1 MNDLVKDR
9 DVATSEVNKLRQEI
23 DSKQQE
29 IDSTR
34 NSVVEER
41 RQSAMKLDQERAQ
54 RDRAR
59 AQLEQ
64 RVEDMQKR
72 SKWFVLRLGTFNFI
86 NREQIALLLISYTDS
101 TISMYKHDFFTLYS
115 IVLYLFFPFPSRLS
129 KRYTWVFFLC
139 YWFNQ

>member
-9 DVATSEVNKLRQEI
+9 DVATSEVSKLRQEI
-23 DSKQQE
+23 DTKQQE

-59 AQLEQ
+59 AHLEQ

-72 SKWFVLRLGTFNFI
+72 SKWLVMTTLDIFNPF

-101 TISMYKHDFFTLYS
+101 TVSMYKHDSL
-115 IVLYLFFPFPSRLS
+115 LS
-129 KRYTWVFFLC
+129 YIFYCTISFFLP
-139 YWFNQ
+139 F

>member
-1 MNDLVKDR
+1 MMTDNQLTHHTDSERSLRKARVNMNDLVKDR
-9 DVATSEVNKLRQEI
+9 DVATSEVSKLRQEI
-23 DSKQQE
+23 DTKQQE

-59 AQLEQ
+59 AHLEQ

-72 SKWFVLRLGTFNFI
+72 SKWLVMTTLNIFN
-86 NREQIALLLISYTDS
+86 
-101 TISMYKHDFFTLYS
+101 
-115 IVLYLFFPFPSRLS
+115 PF
-129 KRYTWVFFLC
+129 K
-139 YWFNQ
+139 